1 MNDFKYKPKH
11 VVVKKKKYT
20 YIALAPAPQ
29 QYRRGRLL
37 TLYVQS
43 PFCRPQFDLFGEFIN
58 DSWYPKGNICD
69 LMYSFY
75 RPPRPFPQK

>member
-20 YIALAPAPQ
+20 YIAERASVNFVGAI
-29 QYRRGRLL
+29 
-37 TLYVQS
+37 TFS
-43 PFCRPQFDLFGEFIN
+43 RPPFDLIGEFMN
-58 DSWYPKGNICD
+58 GSWYPKGRICH